1 VNQESTTTDSPPPK
15 KVRRMIWLYVALGI
29 LALLI
34 LVPLVVLA
42 TYVDDW
48 SRDLSTNHAETSR
61 MHANEMLHP
70 LTVPGDRPTAATIVT
85 DAIEELDN
93 WKVASVTPE
102 GKRTI
107 IHATRTTKLFQ
118 FTDDI
123 RVYLNDVEGG
133 VQITATS
140 QSRIGK
146 GDLGQ
151 NPRNLMELMSKVREQ
166 VES

>member
-1 VNQESTTTDSPPPK
+1 
-15 KVRRMIWLYVALGI
+15 MFWLYIALGV
-29 LALLI
+29 LTFLI
-34 LVPLVVLA
+34 VGPLVVLSL
-42 TYVDDW
+42 YVDNW
-48 SRDLSTNHAETSR
+48 SRDLSTNHAETTRSHSNPL
-61 MHANEMLHP
+61 MQP
-70 LTVPGDRPTAATIVT
+70 LTIPKERATVATYVT
-85 DAIEELDN
+85 DAIEQLTN
-93 WKVASVTPE
+93 WKVESITPE

-140 QSRIGK
+140 QSRVGK

-151 NPRNLMELMSKVREQ
+151 NPRNIAELMSKVREQ
-166 VES
+166 VEP